1 MGNCISANQQKEKDN
16 LEESNA
22 DVSVYVK
29 QEVIKRD
36 GAPMS
41 NKVKKIKKKDPE
53 FATIPEEPKDPPPP
67 DPSQSVVKADD
78 STTYAPPGLKSNNFS
93 FNKKKLNKA
102 DYMFDKKE
110 FEFCKKLP
118 GEINGLMFKIT
129 NCKESNIYIHD
140 NHDTA
145 SVLNCEDCTIIMG
158 PNSNSVF
165 VRDCKNCKMVI
176 TAKQLRVRD
185 CHGLRIS
192 LYTQTEPVIES
203 STGITIIPHQ
213 YVYEEMFYQMRVAK
227 LSFWNNKYTEVYDFT
242 PSETKTPNHVLE
254 VDPRPYK

>member
-1 MGNCISANQQKEKDN
+1 
-16 LEESNA
+16 
-22 DVSVYVK
+22 
-29 QEVIKRD
+29 
-36 GAPMS
+36 
-41 NKVKKIKKKDPE
+41 
-53 FATIPEEPKDPPPP
+53 
-67 DPSQSVVKADD
+67 
-78 STTYAPPGLKSNNFS
+78 
-93 FNKKKLNKA
+93 
-102 DYMFDKKE
+102 MFDKRE

-118 GEINGLMFKIT
+118 GEINGLMFKVT

-165 VRDCKNCKMVI
+165 IRDCINCKMVI

-242 PSETKTPNHVLE
+242 PSETKVCNHCLE
-254 VDPRPYK
+254 VDPRSYKQDAFVDMYSFDKMVEKAKKK

>member
-1 MGNCISANQQKEKDN
+1 
-16 LEESNA
+16 
-22 DVSVYVK
+22 
-29 QEVIKRD
+29 
-36 GAPMS
+36 MS
-41 NKVKKIKKKDPE
+41 NKVKKIKSKTQADILP
-53 FATIPEEPKDPPPP
+53 PEEPKMPEP
-67 DPSQSVVKADD
+67 DPSESMIKAED
-78 STTYAPPGLKSNNFS
+78 SGYVPPGLKANNFS

-102 DYMFDKKE
+102 DYMFDKRE
-110 FEFCKKLP
+110 YEFCKKLP
-118 GEINGLMFKIT
+118 GEVNGLMFKIT

-140 NHDTA
+140 HHDTA

-158 PNSNSVF
+158 PNSSSVF

-213 YVYEEMFYQMRVAK
+213 YVYEEMFYQMKIAN

-242 PSETKTPNHVLE
+242 PSTNKVCNHNLE
-254 VDPRPYK
+254 IDPKPYKQEVFVDLYSFNKMVEKAKKK